1 MMVIWAPESLGQFVA
16 LHLCLP
22 QQTRL
27 VVQAQVDSTLN
38 FIVGVVSGLRHLSFA
53 GVLY

>member
-22 QQTRL
+22 QQTQL
-27 VVQAQVDSTLN
+27 VQAQVDSTLN